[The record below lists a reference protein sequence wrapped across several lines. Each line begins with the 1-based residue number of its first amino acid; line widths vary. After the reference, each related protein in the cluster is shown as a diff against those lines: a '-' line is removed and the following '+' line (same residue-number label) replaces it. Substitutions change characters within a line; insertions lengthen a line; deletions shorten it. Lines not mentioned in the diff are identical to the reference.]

1 MLFSPC
7 LRASVANRCVAV
19 NVLMVTSSYP
29 KFPGDVT
36 APFIESIAHGV
47 AARGHRVDVLLPHH
61 PQLRRGEDEPVRF
74 VPYRYAPRDE
84 WAQWGYAQSLEADH
98 RLRRAAWLLAPLAA
112 FALRRALSQRLQ
124 DQRYDV
130 VHVHWLV
137 PNAVLVDDIA
147 RAHGAAL
154 VISLHGS
161 DVFVAERL
169 ALARVLARRA
179 LRRAGA
185 VTACS
190 EDLRRRV
197 LALGAPARRA
207 CTVPY
212 GVDVHAFAPRAAAPE
227 VRRRLGVGDDSFLVL
242 GLGRLVEK
250 KGFVH
255 LVEAAARTGGVEV
268 VIAGEGD
275 LREELTQRSRALK
288 APVRLVG
295 ALDRDLV
302 AAALAEAD
310 VVVVPSVVDRA
321 GNVDGLPNA
330 LLEGLA
336 TGRPVVATQAGG
348 IPDVVAH
355 DVNGL
360 LVPPG
365 DPDALAHALRRLIRE
380 PQTRERLGA
389 EARRQAVE
397 RLSWEA
403 AARRFEECYVQA
415 AALDAR

>member
-1 MLFSPC
+1 M
-7 LRASVANRCVAV
+7 

-36 APFIESIAHGV
+36 APFVESIAHAV
-47 AARGHRVDVLLPHH
+47 AARGHRVDVMLPHH
-61 PQLRRGEDEPVRF
+61 PELRRGADEPVRF
-74 VPYRYAPRDE
+74 LPFRYVPRDE
-84 WAQWGYAQSLEADH
+84 WAIWGYAQSLEADH
-98 RLRRAAWLLAPLAA
+98 RLRRGVYALAPLVAL
-112 FALRRALSQRLQ
+112 ALRSALGARLQ
-124 DQRYDV
+124 ELRYDV

-137 PNAVLVDDIA
+137 PNAVMVDDVV
-147 RAHGAAL
+147 RAHGPAL
-154 VISLHGS
+154 VVSLHGS
-161 DVFVAERL
+161 DVFMAERL
-169 ALARVLARRA
+169 LPARLLARNT
-179 LRRAGA
+179 LRHAGA

-190 EDLRRRV
+190 GDLHRRV
-197 LALGAPARRA
+197 LALGARPPRTH
-207 CTVPY
+207 TVPY
-212 GVDVHAFAPRAAAPE
+212 GVDVHAFAPRPPAPE
-227 VRRRLGVGDDSFLVL
+227 LRRRLGVGEDAFLVL
-242 GLGRLVEK
+242 ALGRLVEK
-250 KGFVH
+250 KGFTY

-275 LREELTQRSRALK
+275 LRAELEQRARALK

-295 ALDRDLV
+295 ALAREEM

-336 TGRPVVATQAGG
+336 TGRAVLATQAGG

-360 LVPPG
+360 LVAPK
-365 DPDALAHALRRLIRE
+365 DADALAHALRRLIRE
-380 PQTRERLGA
+380 PQTRERLGQ

-415 AALDAR
+415 SALDAR